1 MRQFLFFMCNFVVCS
16 TLSGALPATTA
27 PQSHHY
33 ADYDRDF
40 KLQLPEKW
48 QVQRQF
54 MGLDIFAAAPPEN
67 EQLGSRANISVIS
80 TDVDE
85 PITLEQYVNKNLEN
99 LKSSLTDFKMIE
111 TGKLYFDGTEGR
123 KLVYTH
129 KMNDLEI
136 KVTQYF
142 VLNDKRGYV
151 ITCAAAYDVYPKYAE
166 AFDQTIKSFK
176 IF

>member
-1 MRQFLFFMCNFVVCS
+1 MRLFFLLFCM
-16 TLSGALPATTA
+16 GANALAQAAIPATNA
-27 PQSHHY
+27 PESHHY

-54 MGLDIFAAAPPEN
+54 MGLDIFAAAPQEN

-80 TDVDE
+80 ADIDE
-85 PITLEQYVNKNLEN
+85 PITLDQYVNKNMDN
-99 LKSSLTDFKMIE
+99 LKNSLTDFKVIE
-111 TGKLYFDGTEGR
+111 QGKLYFDGTEAR
-123 KLVYTH
+123 KIVYTH
-129 KMNDLEI
+129 KVNDLLI

-142 VLNDKRGYV
+142 ALNDKRGFV
-151 ITCAAAYDVYPKYAE
+151 ITCSAAMDVYPKYAD
-166 AFDQTIKSFK
+166 AFEQSVKSFK